1 MTSLPGF
8 CGAGCW
14 LAAASGADWMGKAAF
29 IGAFVGL
36 IVLLAFLP
44 AKMLGE
50 TDRPPPLWR
59 NVRLWAILVAVAQI
73 FIYSYWG

>member
-1 MTSLPGF
+1 MTFLSGF
-8 CGAGCW
+8 RGVSWW

-29 IGAFVGL
+29 IGAFVAL
-36 IVLLAFLP
+36 IILLASLP

-59 NVRLWAILVAVAQI
+59 NVRAWAILVAVAQI
-73 FIYSYWG
+73 FIYAFWG